1 MKLESLKNGKFSENV
16 LSKASLA
23 MLNGGRI
30 ISTANGA
37 DSNNY
42 YCCGDM
48 YDCTE
53 THNGSHTVTIRQAT
67 MFQNTT
73 ADDYLPDPK

>member
-16 LSKASLA
+16 LSNSSLT

-30 ISTANGA
+30 VPSAGGQ
-37 DSNNY
+37 DSY
-42 YCCGDM
+42 DYHCCGNL

-53 THNGSHTVTIRQAT
+53 TFNGSHTVTYQQGT
-67 MFQNTT
+67 MFEGTNPN
-73 ADDYLPDPK
+73 DYNP